1 MTSLRTPNSNSKDFE
16 KHPPGMAAARCYQ
29 VIDLGSHWDEKWK
42 KTKRLVR
49 VVFES
54 TRLMAD
60 GRPFSI
66 AKRYTLSHHE
76 KAQLR
81 GDLESWYGKR
91 FDTKA
96 LDDAGG
102 FDLAKLIGR
111 PALINVVH
119 SEDGKYANVATITPL
134 VDGMPEPPA
143 VNPTL
148 LFSLDVFDPA
158 VFAKLSPKL
167 QEFISTSDERNPKA
181 KVGTS
186 AASDTGGQFEDSDIP
201 F

>member
-1 MTSLRTPNSNSKDFE
+1 MTSIRTPNSNSKDFE
-16 KHPPGMAAARCYQ
+16 KHPPGMTAARCYQ
-29 VIDLGSHWDEKWK
+29 VIDMGSHWDEKWK

-49 VVFES
+49 IVFES
-54 TRLMAD
+54 TRLMSD

-66 AKRYTLSHHE
+66 SKRYTLSHHE
-76 KAQLR
+76 KSQLR
-81 GDLESWYGKR
+81 KDLESWYGKA

-96 LDDAGG
+96 LDEAGG

-119 SEDGKYANVATITPL
+119 SENGEYANIATITPL
-134 VDGMPEPPA
+134 MEGMPDPTA

-148 LFSLDVFDPA
+148 VFSLADFDQAVFD
-158 VFAKLSPKL
+158 KLSPRL
-167 QEFISTSDERNPKA
+167 QEFINTSDERNPKKPA
-181 KVGTS
+181 VQTT
-186 AASDTGGQFEDSDIP
+186 ATGGGAPFDDDDIP